1 MRHRALGAGQIY
13 VKQNTTDA
21 QLTVQELRDMVSVG
35 GKAFS
40 RRVLHYAT
48 SLRGKYSYWFKQR
61 SRLISMIDTLGLPTV
76 FFTHRSADLQ
86 WPELVQLTCP
96 DDPTNSTRRSQAL
109 RDNPAV
115 ADWLFYHRI
124 QLFLRHFYVN
134 VLGVIDYWFRFEWQH
149 RGSPHIHGLAWL
161 PDAPDVQRMLAPGAS
176 VADRQQVT
184 RFIDSIVSTTNPG
197 FLPDGSNAADA
208 LPPQTNPHVCNKR
221 FVDVID
227 YEEDLRKLIAT
238 SQRHTTCSPAYCLR
252 TKHGK
257 QSCRFNYPKALQTH
271 TDVEDV
277 DGALEVLTAR
287 NDPLIN
293 SHNPVQLSVWR
304 ANVDMQYCVSR
315 TKVINYCA
323 KYATK
328 SEPRSQPLKDV
339 YKHIIKGLGDSDT
352 SLKAVQKLLINS
364 VGERDYSAQ
373 DTSHLLLQIPLFMA
387 SRDFVVLKS

>member
-1 MRHRALGAGQIY
+1 M
-13 VKQNTTDA
+13 
-21 QLTVQELRDMVSVG
+21 
-35 GKAFS
+35 
-40 RRVLHYAT
+40 
-48 SLRGKYSYWFKQR
+48 
-61 SRLISMIDTLGLPTV
+61 
-76 FFTHRSADLQ
+76 Q
-86 WPELVQLTCP
+86 WPELAQLTYP

-109 RDNPAV
+109 RDNLAV
-115 ADWLFYHRI
+115 ADWFFYHRI
-124 QLFLRHFYVN
+124 QLFLRHFYDD
-134 VLGVIDYWFRFEWQH
+134 VLEVTDYWFRFEWQH
-149 RGSPHIHGLAWL
+149 RGSP
-161 PDAPDVQRMLAPGAS
+161 QRMLAPGAS

-197 FLPDGSNAADA
+197 ILPDGSNAADA

-238 SQRHTTCSPAYCLR
+238 CQRHTTCSPAYCLR

-315 TKVINYCA
+315 TSVINYCA

-364 VGERDYSAQ
+364 VGEGDYSAQ
-373 DTSHLLLQIPLFMA
+373 ETCHLLLQIPVFMA
-387 SRDFVVLKS
+387 SRDFVVLSLDGSRALADRLDDDRAATNLSSLDHYKA

>member
-1 MRHRALGAGQIY
+1 MYRDGRFARHPRLRYFALNTEMRHRALGAGQIY

-21 QLTVQELRDMVSVG
+21 QLTVQELRDMVSIG
-35 GKAFS
+35 GEAFS
-40 RRVLHYAT
+40 RRVLHYTT
-48 SLRGKYSYWFKQR
+48 SLRGTHSFWFKQR

-76 FFTHRSADLQ
+76 FFTHSAADLQ
-86 WPELVQLTCP
+86 WPELAQLTCP

-115 ADWLFYHRI
+115 ADWFFYHRI
-124 QLFLRHFYVN
+124 QLFLRHFYVD
-134 VLGVIDYWFRFEWQH
+134 VLGVTDYWLRFEWQH
-149 RGSPHIHGLAWL
+149 RGSPHVHGLAWL
-161 PDAPDVQRMLAPGAS
+161 PDAPDVQRWHQGHQWQTGSKLLTLLIQLFQLLIPVFS
-176 VADRQQVT
+176 
-184 RFIDSIVSTTNPG
+184 
-197 FLPDGSNAADA
+197 PDGSNAADA

-238 SQRHTTCSPAYCLR
+238 CQRHTTCSPAYCLR

-257 QSCRFNYPKALQTH
+257 QSYRFNYPKALQTH

-277 DGALEVLTAR
+277 DGALEVLTDR

-293 SHNPVQLSVWR
+293 SHNPVQLSAWR

-352 SLKAVQKLLINS
+352 SLKAV
-364 VGERDYSAQ
+364 
-373 DTSHLLLQIPLFMA
+373 
-387 SRDFVVLKS
+387 

>member
-1 MRHRALGAGQIY
+1 MRPRTGTEQEVLTQGRADRQNVSLSCHQQPLPWPTIANTPINEFSTEGYMTCAFLVLFPTRAADFSAPRPRTVTIGYYFKHLLMYRDGRFARHPRFTYFALNTEMRHRALGARQIY

-35 GKAFS
+35 GEAFS

-48 SLRGKYSYWFKQR
+48 SLRGTRSYWFKQR
-61 SRLISMIDTLGLPTV
+61 SRLISMIDTLRLPTV
-76 FFTHRSADLQ
+76 FLTHSAADLQ
-86 WPELVQLTCP
+86 WPELAQLTCP

-115 ADWLFYHRI
+115 ADWFFYHRI
-124 QLFLRHFYVN
+124 QLFLRHFYVD
-134 VLGVIDYWFRFEWQH
+134 VLGVTDYWFRFEWQH
-149 RGSPHIHGLAWL
+149 RGSPHVHGLAWL
-161 PDAPDVQRMLAPGAS
+161 PDAPDVQRMLAPGAA

-197 FLPDGSNAADA
+197 ILPDGSNAADA

-238 SQRHTTCSPAYCLR
+238 CQRHTTCSPAYCLR

-271 TDVEDV
+271 TDVD
-277 DGALEVLTAR
+277 D
-287 NDPLIN
+287 
-293 SHNPVQLSVWR
+293 Q
-304 ANVDMQYCVSR
+304 
-315 TKVINYCA
+315 
-323 KYATK
+323 
-328 SEPRSQPLKDV
+328 
-339 YKHIIKGLGDSDT
+339 
-352 SLKAVQKLLINS
+352 
-364 VGERDYSAQ
+364 
-373 DTSHLLLQIPLFMA
+373 
-387 SRDFVVLKS
+387 